1 MENTATKFDVKEVLD
16 TMKELKAEND
26 KLKKQM
32 EAEKQLK
39 EMEQKARE
47 KAEKDVKKELEE
59 VNAFKSYFDDLY
71 RQFVEEERQK
81 AKQTI
86 EFPVTLREGNLSKS
100 DKALLD
106 LVMGKKEMTI
116 NNVKATLTTS
126 GLGGSNLTNAELA
139 SEIIRA
145 KEAMTQLRGAL
156 RVVNMPSN
164 PFKMPLR
171 TGPADVTAPGEA
183 SAISEQTNTIF
194 ANTTLTAYKIAANVP
209 VSTEEGEDS
218 VIAVLPEIKAAISEG
233 LAKAE
238 EEFWLNAT
246 INNGT
251 AVSGAGSGISGAA
264 GGNTDASQPST
275 SASNATTYSQF
286 ETAFLKARQ
295 AMGVY
300 GVDPAELVFVVGYNT
315 YLQLLL
321 NSSNT
326 NFMTREKYGD
336 QAIVVT
342 GELGRYYGIPVLVSS
357 GVRLIPDGG
366 SNVTSAEKNLL
377 INKRSVLLGDRRTL
391 TLKSAEYIDSDIL
404 KVVGTIRI
412 AYSVPTQLNKGVQG
426 VTARFA

>member
-1 MENTATKFDVKEVLD
+1 MEATAQQFDVKEVLD

-39 EMEQKARE
+39 KMEQEARE
-47 KAEKDVKKELEE
+47 KAEKDVQKELEE
-59 VNAFKSYFDDLY
+59 VNAFKSYFDELY
-71 RQFVEEERQK
+71 NQFRQEAREK

-100 DKALLD
+100 DKALVD
-106 LVMGKKEMTI
+106 LIMGKKEMTI
-116 NNVKATLTTS
+116 NNVKTTLTTS
-126 GLGGSNLTNAELA
+126 GLGGNNLTNAELA
-139 SEIIRA
+139 SEIIRY
-145 KEAMTQLRGAL
+145 KNDMVQLRNAL

-183 SAISEQTNTIF
+183 AAIAEQTNTIF

-218 VIAVLPEIKAAISEG
+218 VIAVLPEIKAAIAEG

-238 EEFWLNAT
+238 EEFWINAT
-246 INNGT
+246 INNGM
-251 AVSGAGSGISGAA
+251 AVSGAGSGIAGAA
-264 GGNTDASQPST
+264 GGNQNASDAGST
-275 SASNATTYSQF
+275 GSTLSDF
-286 ETAFLKARQ
+286 EAAFFKARQ

-300 GVDPAELVFVVGYNT
+300 GIDPSELVFVVGYNT

-321 NSSNT
+321 SKDNT

-342 GELGRYYGIPVLVSS
+342 GELGRYYGVPVLVSS
-357 GVRLIPDGG
+357 GIRYIADGDA
-366 SNVTSAEKNLL
+366 NQTSAEKNLL

-412 AYSVPTQLNKGVQG
+412 AYSVPTALNKGVQG
-426 VTARFA
+426 VTARFV